1 MSANPTGL
9 LGIEFIEYASPA
21 AAPVE
26 KVFKQLGMKEIA
38 KHKTHKQRL
47 FRQGYINFVL
57 NETSNSFQAAFA
69 EKHGQSVCST
79 GFRVRDA
86 KKALEAAIARGARE
100 YTGDVNAKGGWNLPA
115 IYGIGDSLIFFVEG
129 ERNGRL
135 YDEHFEYTSIDREP
149 KGYGLL
155 VIDHLT
161 NNVPQGDMQKW
172 CDFYTNIFGFEERRF
187 FDIRGKKT
195 GLLSKVMTAPGKTFS
210 IPINEPTESKSQIQ
224 EYLDE
229 YHGSGIQ
236 HIALLTEDIL
246 QSVQEMREQKLEFL
260 SAPPQTYYDNLP
272 KRLPNMNENIRR
284 LQALNV
290 LADGDEHG
298 YLLQI
303 FTQNQLG
310 PIFYEIIQRRNHDL
324 FGEGNFQALF
334 DAMEEDQRRRGVL

>member
-1 MSANPTGL
+1 MSANPVGL
-9 LGIEFIEYASPA
+9 LGLEFIEYAAPT
-21 AAPVE
+21 AAPIE

-38 KHKTHKQRL
+38 KHKTEPLRL
-47 FRQGYINFVL
+47 FRQGYINFIL
-57 NETSNSFQAAFA
+57 NETKSSFAADFA
-69 EKHGQSVCST
+69 AKHGASVCST
-79 GFRVRDA
+79 GFRVKDA
-86 KKALEAAIARGARE
+86 KKAFEVAVARGARP
-100 YTGDVNAKGGWNLPA
+100 YTGDLKAKSGWNLPA
-115 IYGIGDSLIFFVEG
+115 IYGIGDSLVYFVEG
-129 ERNGRL
+129 ERNGRV
-135 YDEHFEYTSIDREP
+135 YEEHFDYTSIDRQP
-149 KGYGLL
+149 VGYGLM

-161 NNVPQGDMQKW
+161 NNVPMGEMQKW

-195 GLLSKVMTAPGKTFS
+195 GLLSKVMTAPGKSFS

-236 HIALLTEDIL
+236 HIALLTDDIL
-246 QSVQEMREQKLEFL
+246 SSVSSMRDQKLEFL
-260 SAPPQTYYDNLP
+260 AAPPQTYYDMLP
-272 KRLPNMNENIRR
+272 KRLPNMNENVAR
-284 LQALNV
+284 LQSLNL
-290 LADGDEHG
+290 LADGDDHG

-324 FGEGNFQALF
+324 FGDGNFQALF